1 MPSPAPRQGRH
12 HLGRARW
19 VAAVRTCQ
27 GTGMTDTSPTTD
39 GPPATDVS
47 TPAGPTTDDLTSP
60 TTRWEEQVVGERWT
74 FYTDRFDQ
82 MTTDG
87 TDLEGEARFVDALL
101 ERSSAVLDAGC
112 GTGRIANALHRMGH
126 RAIGVDKDAG
136 LIEIAGNRYPGVPYL
151 ACDLLLLDAAKIKSV
166 GGPAAFDVIA
176 LPGNVMVYLAAGSE
190 QRVLRVLAG
199 LLRPAG
205 RIVAGF
211 ATNREYS
218 AESFRSD
225 AEAAGLVV
233 EHHFATWQLGAVS
246 TDCDWAVIVLRGPG
260 HPEDEVN
267 DRTKWTPA
275 TNWPRGAE

>member
-1 MPSPAPRQGRH
+1 VIDSSPSQ
-12 HLGRARW
+12 
-19 VAAVRTCQ
+19 
-27 GTGMTDTSPTTD
+27 DSS
-39 GPPATDVS
+39 PATDGAAR
-47 TPAGPTTDDLTSP
+47 AGPSTDLSSSP

-82 MTTDG
+82 MTADG
-87 TDLEGEARFVDALL
+87 TDLEGEARFVDAMLS
-101 ERSSAVLDAGC
+101 RHSAVLDAGC
-112 GTGRIANALHRMGH
+112 GTGRIAAGLQRMGH
-126 RAIGVDKDAG
+126 RSVGVDKDAG
-136 LIEIAGNRYPGVPYL
+136 LIEIAVSRYPGVPYL
-151 ACDLLLLDAAKIKSV
+151 ACDLLLLDSAKIESI
-166 GGPAAFDVIA
+166 GGPATFDVIA
-176 LPGNVMVYLAAGSE
+176 LPGNVMVYLATGSE
-190 QRVLRVLAG
+190 QRVLSVLAG

-218 AESFRSD
+218 VKAFCSD

-246 TDCDWAVIVLRGPG
+246 PDSDWAVIVLRGPG
-260 HPEDEVN
+260 QPEDDPN